1 MKNPDSRS
9 ATLLGMLCMTSGAML
24 LATNDAITK
33 WLITEFHVGEIMAF
47 RGIWA
52 FPVLGVLVYFNGGV
66 KTLRLNRPKAVWGR
80 AVVAFGVSVL
90 VTVSFIN
97 LPLAEAAAL
106 IFMSPIF
113 LTAFAP
119 LMLGE
124 HVGIWRWTAVLLG
137 FVGVLMMIQPGAEG
151 FNAWVF
157 FPLAAAACSA
167 TRDIITRKMG
177 THDSA
182 TAVMVYTSIVALI
195 GGAAT
200 LPFSPLLGGFHW
212 PTLTQWGWF
221 ALAGTFV
228 SLAHL
233 LIVKALQLAAG
244 AVVSPLKYLSL
255 VWSAIIGYLVWG
267 DVPDALKVAGAALVV
282 VAGLLILYRE
292 TRRRTG

>member
-1 MKNPDSRS
+1 MKPSDTRS
-9 ATLLGMLCMTSGAML
+9 TTLLGMLCMASGAML

-33 WLITEFHVGEIMAF
+33 WLIVEFHVGEIMFF
-47 RGIWA
+47 RGLWA

-66 KTLRLNRPKAVWGR
+66 STLRLNRPKAVWGR
-80 AVVAFGVSVL
+80 AVVALLVSVL
-90 VTVSFIN
+90 VTFSFIN

-119 LMLGE
+119 LLLRE
-124 HVGIWRWTAVLLG
+124 HVGIWRWAAVLLG
-137 FVGVLMMIQPGAEG
+137 FVGVLMMIQPGTET

-195 GGAAT
+195 GGAVT
-200 LPFSPLLGGFHW
+200 LPFGAHW

-255 VWSAIIGYLVWG
+255 VWSAVIGYLVWG
-267 DVPDALKVAGAALVV
+267 DMPGALKVAGAALVV

-292 TRRRTG
+292 TRRRAA